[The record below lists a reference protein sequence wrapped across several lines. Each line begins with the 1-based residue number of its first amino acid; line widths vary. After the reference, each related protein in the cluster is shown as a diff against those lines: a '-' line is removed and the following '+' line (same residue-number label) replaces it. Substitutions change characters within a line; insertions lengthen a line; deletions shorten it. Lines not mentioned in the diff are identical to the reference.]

1 VNASKSSED
10 DSTRAVRA
18 LLAATPLLVGVASRA
33 MEALGEEVSLT
44 QFRLLRALAELGA
57 TPSAVVAERLGSAAS
72 SVTRLADR
80 LEDSGH
86 LARRR
91 ERPNR
96 TVVRLELTAAGRD
109 LVTRVEEARR
119 RELDALVERL
129 PAGAAGRVADA
140 VDALVEAAGADDD
153 YSGPIELQAL

>member
-33 MEALGEEVSLT
+33 MEALDEEVSLT

-57 TPSAVVAERLGSAAS
+57 TPSAVVADRLGSAAS

-119 RELDALVERL
+119 RELDALVDRL
-129 PAGAAGRVADA
+129 PAGAAARVADA
-140 VDALVEAAGADDD
+140 VDALIEAAGTDDD